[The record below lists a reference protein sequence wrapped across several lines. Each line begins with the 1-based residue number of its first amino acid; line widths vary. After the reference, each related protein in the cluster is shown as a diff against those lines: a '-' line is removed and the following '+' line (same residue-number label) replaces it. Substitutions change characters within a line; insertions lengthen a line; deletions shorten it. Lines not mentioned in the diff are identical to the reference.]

1 MVCIPSLCP
10 VLYVQVLGVFN
21 LSNDQGIPG
30 TLAITNVRIV
40 WYADMNELYNI
51 SVPYLQLVSGGRGGE
66 GRRGILSMWLDLTIL
81 GGNCPVAVGYII
93 KFDWMSL

>member
-1 MVCIPSLCP
+1 M
-10 VLYVQVLGVFN
+10 FN

-51 SVPYLQLVSGGRGGE
+51 SVPYLQLVSGEGGRGGK
-66 GRRGILSMWLDLTIL
+66 GRGRGDE
-81 GGNCPVAVGYII
+81 AY
-93 KFDWMSL
+93 

>member
-1 MVCIPSLCP
+1 MVCIPSLCL

-51 SVPYLQLVSGGRGGE
+51 SVPYLQLVSGGRGGGE
-66 GRRGILSMWLDLTIL
+66 ETRHTEYVVRSDNFRWQLSCCCWIHH
-81 GGNCPVAVGYII
+81 
-93 KFDWMSL
+93 